1 MDNEYADA
9 RGSPE
14 WHLDKRVPI
23 ALILALLLEF
33 AGIVWWGAQLSA
45 RVDVL
50 ERSALVISEDHERLV
65 RVETTV
71 QSIDQRLARM
81 EDRSRR

>member
-1 MDNEYADA
+1 MNSAPPAVMDPASA
-9 RGSPE
+9 S

-23 ALILALLLEF
+23 ALIAAIMTQA
-33 AGIVWWGAQLSA
+33 AGVVWWGSQLA
-45 RVDVL
+45 TRVDVL
-50 ERSALVISEDHERLV
+50 ERTLVAATDDRERLV

-81 EDRSRR
+81 EDRR